1 SSNPRGISIEPT
13 GTYAF
18 IVRGSLDPSL
28 EVRQVS
34 DGSSVTRVVAKA
46 PRYVVATSTD
56 AWVGDSGTTATNG
69 QVRRYNR
76 SVGDF
81 TDSVMV
87 GANPYGIDITPNGN
101 FVYVANKD
109 SNTVSVINT
118 STLTRVANIAVGSA
132 PWGVRVTPNGSFVY
146 VANSGANTVSVI
158 STATNTVTAT
168 VTVGS
173 NPRGLAITAA
183 GDIVYVA
190 NSGSGTVSRIATA
203 TNTLTGSAITV
214 GGTPSHIALRNVQ

>member
-1 SSNPRGISIEPT
+1 
-13 GTYAF
+13 
-18 IVRGSLDPSL
+18 
-28 EVRQVS
+28 
-34 DGSSVTRVVAKA
+34 
-46 PRYVVATSTD
+46 
-56 AWVGDSGTTATNG
+56 
-69 QVRRYNR
+69 
-76 SVGDF
+76 
-81 TDSVMV
+81 
-87 GANPYGIDITPNGN
+87 
-101 FVYVANKD
+101 
-109 SNTVSVINT
+109 
-118 STLTRVANIAVGSA
+118 
-132 PWGVRVTPNGSFVY
+132 

-168 VTVGS
+168 VTVGN